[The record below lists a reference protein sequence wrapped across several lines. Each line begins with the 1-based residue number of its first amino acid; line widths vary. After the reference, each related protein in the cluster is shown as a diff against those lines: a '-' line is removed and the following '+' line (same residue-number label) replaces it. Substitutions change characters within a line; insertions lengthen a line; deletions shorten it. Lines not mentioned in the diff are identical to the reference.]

1 MQTQLGTQPLDKNV
15 DYILMA
21 FNWIDFERFN
31 RPQYLLKF
39 GKRHLK
45 SQCESDE

>member
-15 DYILMA
+15 DYILTA

-39 GKRHLK
+39 GLETFKISMRK
-45 SQCESDE
+45 